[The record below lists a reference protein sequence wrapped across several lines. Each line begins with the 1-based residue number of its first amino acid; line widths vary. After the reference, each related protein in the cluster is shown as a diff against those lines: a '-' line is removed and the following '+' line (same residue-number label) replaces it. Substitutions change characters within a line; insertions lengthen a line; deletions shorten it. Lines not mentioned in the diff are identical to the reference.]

1 VKTISLK
8 KVSAVAVAS
17 LGFGLLS
24 VVPAQA
30 AGEELGGAV
39 NATAITASAVTVTP
53 TVGSAVSVKFGATLA
68 ALTAASANNA
78 DKVTFKAALTSV
90 PAGGSVGVTSV
101 VAGSASPAGTATAV
115 AVSAGTVPTLTA
127 SSTLPK
133 FEIVLAAEDTTAWS
147 AQTLSYLGAFNF
159 TPTKAGSHIMT
170 VWNDADRDDTV
181 DATETYQTA
190 TITVVAAAGLSAGTS
205 SALIIA
211 GNGTTA
217 PGTTSDAKTIAAAK
231 TMAAA
236 NVAAIE
242 VISKDTDNANY
253 DSVTLSASISGPGY
267 LVWQS
272 GHTAP
277 NANQCSATPTYSGTV
292 GRSISS
298 QTADALGEL
307 YVCAEGTAGT
317 ATVTVSL
324 TDTVSKVK
332 TQIGTVKTVTFYDS
346 VAKLELAKSVWTNIR
361 AGGYWQDGADADTEA
376 ELQALSATVTQSVT
390 IKLTDSAGRVANP
403 TATPTVVPGNTAVI
417 ASGVC
422 GLDDNSSTTYSSGG
436 TGFYNCGFQSA
447 TSSKSGDKDTVT
459 IRIVDPADA
468 TKYLTVKVDLTIGG
482 SVSSEVMTTDK
493 TSYAPG
499 EAMQVTITA
508 KDSAGNPAY
517 DGAATP
523 SSITASK
530 SAIGLP
536 SAASFY
542 VAGKK
547 TYGSKGDVFAPAL
560 PGSFTLTATGTSS
573 AAPTITAASS
583 VTDANAGLMTQIDAL
598 NAKIVA
604 LNALI
609 AKIMKKLGV
618 K

>member
-24 VVPAQA
+24 VAPANA
-30 AGEELGGAV
+30 ADLAMSTSSV
-39 NATAITASAVTVTP
+39 ASISLAKVTTTP
-53 TVGSAVSVKFGATLA
+53 TVGAAVAVNWGADT
-68 ALTAASANNA
+68 TAETPGSG
-78 DKVTFKAALTSV
+78 DKAKGSITAYLKAF
-90 PAGGSVGVTSV
+90 PAGGSVAITPETTLNGDGATASTAIANTTKAVVGASITLISTS
-101 VAGSASPAGTATAV
+101 AATATF
-115 AVSAGTVPTLTA
+115 GTDVTA
-127 SSTLPK
+127 SS
-133 FEIVLAAEDTTAWS
+133 S
-147 AQTLSYLGAFNF
+147 AGFGSFKF
-159 TPTKAGSHIMT
+159 TPTKVGT
-170 VWNDADRDDTV
+170 YTLEVWNDADQDGV
-181 DATETYQTA
+181 IDATETRQS
-190 TITVVAAAGLSAGTS
+190 IDLTVVAAAGLSAGTS
-205 SALIIA
+205 SALIIS

-217 PGTTSDAKTIAAAK
+217 PGTTSDAKSIAAAK

-242 VISKDTDNANY
+242 VISKDTDNADY
-253 DSVTLSASISGPGY
+253 ASVQLSASISGPGY

-272 GHTAP
+272 AHSAP
-277 NANQCSATPTYSGTV
+277 NANQCSTTPTYSGTV

-376 ELQALSATVTQSVT
+376 ELQAISATVTQSVT
-390 IKLTDSAGRVANP
+390 IKLTDSAGRVANS

-468 TKYLTVKVDLTIGG
+468 TKYLTVTVNLTIGG